1 MFSHLREL
9 GINAL
14 VLSRTGLLAVWVAE
28 TWNKL
33 FQRQEFWCREAAQS
47 ALRQWWA
54 CPGRIIHSSTKKL
67 PPPQKHAFFWCLSPL
82 PQSTLLPGFFLSM
95 HVSVWKSK
103 SLISVL
109 WPDTVRFSPAL
120 LFSFQ
125 DDSLYSG
132 RLFWMGLGS
141 CGWCHNSS
149 CWICKLPLYSTDPLS
164 LSS

>member
-67 PPPQKHAFFWCLSPL
+67 PPPRNMLSSDVSL
-82 PQSTLLPGFFLSM
+82 PSPSLPSYLDFFLACM
-95 HVSVWKSK
+95 Y
-103 SLISVL
+103 
-109 WPDTVRFSPAL
+109 PCENP
-120 LFSFQ
+120 
-125 DDSLYSG
+125 
-132 RLFWMGLGS
+132 
-141 CGWCHNSS
+141 
-149 CWICKLPLYSTDPLS
+149 S
-164 LSS
+164 LSSLSCGLTPSGSLQPCCSLSKMTPYTLVDCFGWGWEAVGGATTPAAGSVSCHFIALTL